1 MLPQA
6 RHEYIYDSSG
16 TSNSS
21 MVSTTYEYYYCRNI
35 RWEGHIATNLAR
47 TNYTEE
53 VCTIQLLPA
62 LRRRVCLSDPPS
74 HNLASLLPCYNDAT
88 CTVGETQAVISTEA
102 TSQVQVAFIR
112 YAEDLLFCYTRSGVD
127 MLQADTKK
135 MEPHPTSRLCSLL
148 SADMTCI
155 RS

>member
-47 TNYTEE
+47 TNYTE

-74 HNLASLLPCYNDAT
+74 HNLAPLLPCYSDAT

-102 TSQVQVAFIR
+102 TSQVHVAFIR

-135 MEPHPTSRLCSLL
+135 MESHPTSRLCSLL

>member
-1 MLPQA
+1 MHHSTFA
-6 RHEYIYDSSG
+6 R
-16 TSNSS
+16 
-21 MVSTTYEYYYCRNI
+21 
-35 RWEGHIATNLAR
+35 IATQGLPIRSTQSQPCSLA
-47 TNYTEE
+47 
-53 VCTIQLLPA
+53 P
-62 LRRRVCLSDPPS
+62 
-74 HNLASLLPCYNDAT
+74 LLPCYNDAT

-102 TSQVQVAFIR
+102 TSQVHVAFIR

>member
-1 MLPQA
+1 MSI
-6 RHEYIYDSSG
+6 YKYDSSG

-74 HNLASLLPCYNDAT
+74 HNLAPLLPCSLAIT
-88 CTVGETQAVISTEA
+88 TQHVHLVGETQAVISTEA
-102 TSQVQVAFIR
+102 TSQVHVAFIR
-112 YAEDLLFCYTRSGVD
+112 YAENLLFCYTRSGVD